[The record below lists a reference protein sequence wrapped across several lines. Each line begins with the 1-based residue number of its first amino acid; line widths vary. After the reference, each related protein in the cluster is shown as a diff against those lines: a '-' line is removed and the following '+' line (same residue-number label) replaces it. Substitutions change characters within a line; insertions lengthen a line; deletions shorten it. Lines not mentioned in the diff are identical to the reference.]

1 MDESQDVTEN
11 SLQIKRTFQGN
22 NLNKLGVTDI
32 ATEMS
37 SLNSLTV
44 VCKSKKTCLLGD

>member
-1 MDESQDVTEN
+1 MTEN

-22 NLNKLGVTDI
+22 NLNRLGVTDM

-44 VCKSKKTCLLGD
+44 VCKSKKYCLIGD